1 MSLFFRKKPRASLSR
16 EVSLLHFRLPAGLR
30 AGSENPVFPP
40 KKRFTPGFLTLTPP
54 ENRVLDWSTSLS
66 AYREK
71 CVLAINLSRDIVR
84 QFSLVYDF
92 ADFLIVDPDADDG
105 IASPDLSDTTA
116 LLDELISLRLCY
128 EKYTPIFLRLAEGL
142 TPEEIRALLSA
153 CRLSGIDGVVAPGIR
168 KVRFCA
174 EETQGRYPIIGSGA
188 QSPEEALEQFSAGA
202 SLVETQLRPIPF
214 VRLVK
219 LLENQQ

>member
-1 MSLFFRKKPRASLSR
+1 MALFSKKNARRSLSK

-30 AGSENPVFPP
+30 ASAENPVLPS
-40 KKRFTPGFLTLTPP
+40 KRRFLPGFLTLTPP
-54 ENRVLDWSTSLS
+54 ENRVLEWSTSLA
-66 AYREK
+66 AYRDK

-92 ADFLIVDPDADDG
+92 ADFIIIDPDADNG
-105 IASPDLSDTTA
+105 IVSPDLSDITS

-128 EKYTPIFLRLAEGL
+128 EHFTPIYLRLAEGL

-153 CRLSGIDGVVAPGIR
+153 
-168 KVRFCA
+168 KVHFCA

-188 QSPEEALEQFSAGA
+188 QSPEEALEQLRSGA
-202 SLVETQLRPIPF
+202 ALVETQLRPIPF

>member
-1 MSLFFRKKPRASLSR
+1 MALFSKKNARRSLSK

-30 AGSENPVFPP
+30 ASAENPVLPS
-40 KKRFTPGFLTLTPP
+40 KRRFLPGFLTLTPP
-54 ENRVLDWSTSLS
+54 ENRVLEWSTSLA
-66 AYREK
+66 AYRDK

-92 ADFLIVDPDADDG
+92 ADFIIIDPDADNG
-105 IASPDLSDTTA
+105 IVSPDLSDITS

-128 EKYTPIFLRLAEGL
+128 EHFTPIYLRLAEGL

-153 CRLSGIDGVVAPGIR
+153 CRLSGIDGVVAPGVR
-168 KVRFCA
+168 KVHFCA

-188 QSPEEALEQFSAGA
+188 QSPEEALEQLRSGA
-202 SLVETQLRPIPF
+202 ALVETQLRPIPF